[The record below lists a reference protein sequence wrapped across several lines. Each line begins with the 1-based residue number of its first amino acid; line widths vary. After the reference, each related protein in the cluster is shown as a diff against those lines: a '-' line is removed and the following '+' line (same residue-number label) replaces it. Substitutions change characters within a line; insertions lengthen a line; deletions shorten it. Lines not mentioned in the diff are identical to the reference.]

1 MLVVAKLSL
10 FDVFVII
17 IFSEL
22 QNICFPD
29 SEKSSSRKSV
39 EKNLGQ
45 SCNNIRLTLMSELY
59 TLMYTALYTLMSEL
73 YTRASDSFEQ
83 AAAAEAER
91 D

>member
-45 SCNNIRLTLMSELY
+45 SCNNIRLTLMSEFY
-59 TLMYTALYTLMSEL
+59 TLMYTLYTLMSEL